1 MSPLT
6 ILIIILVVVLV
17 FLFLRYYV
25 SDPYTLSGVLN
36 AKDATTYD
44 YSYLATDGN
53 TPSNNFAYSV
63 WFYVNDWNYRFGQPK
78 ILFGR
83 MSNLERLC
91 DVESYEPTYE
101 DSSYPAEDYDA
112 ADAEEADAEAA
123 ETEPEYSSD
132 YAEYPAIGPCPAVIL
147 APVENNILVSL
158 TCFPG
163 SEEGAEG
170 ARSVIHTCL
179 LSNVPI
185 QKWVNL
191 VISVYGRS
199 MDLYIDGKLSRTCL
213 LPGTANVN
221 NYANVYLTPCGGFNG
236 WTSRLQF
243 FPRPL
248 NPQDVWNIYVK
259 GYSNALSFFGAL
271 EVQVTVKQNGTEKK
285 SITF

>member
-17 FLFLRYYV
+17 FLFLRYVV

-36 AKDATTYD
+36 AKDSTTYD

-63 WFYVNDWNYRFGQPK
+63 WFYINDWNYRFGQPK

-83 MSNLERLC
+83 MSQLNRLC
-91 DVESYEPTYE
+91 DVSSYEPTYE
-101 DSSYPAEDYDA
+101 DSSYPAEDA
-112 ADAEEADAEAA
+112 EADAEG
-123 ETEPEYSSD
+123 EVSED
-132 YAEYPAIGPCPAVIL
+132 YADDPSLGPSPAVIL
-147 APVENNILVSL
+147 APVDNNILVSL

-163 SEEGAEG
+163 SEEGAG
-170 ARSVIHTCL
+170 SVIHTCL

-271 EVQVTVKQNGTEKK
+271 EVEVTVKQNGTEKK